1 MLKVMLVDNEAA
13 IRKGLAH
20 GIRWESLGCT
30 VVAQAEDGE
39 DALAQISRVL
49 PDIVISDIRM
59 PGMDGLTLAGEL
71 YRRWPHIKTIILT
84 GFPDFSYAQRAIAYQ
99 VVDFVLKPTSVEQL
113 TAAIEKARV
122 QIQEEQTHQKLRSE
136 LASRSE
142 ENLSLQQD
150 MLQIGRAHV

>member
-39 DALAQISRVL
+39 DALAQIPQVL

-59 PGMDGLTLAGEL
+59 PGMDGLSLAGEL
-71 YRRWPHIKTIILT
+71 YRRWRILC
-84 GFPDFSYAQRAIAYQ
+84 
-99 VVDFVLKPTSVEQL
+99 
-113 TAAIEKARV
+113 
-122 QIQEEQTHQKLRSE
+122 
-136 LASRSE
+136 
-142 ENLSLQQD
+142 
-150 MLQIGRAHV
+150 